1 MPILDRCCFC
11 GSLKWGTIITGL
23 LGIILAIA
31 TLIFVLVTN
40 VKMQTIVID
49 TLPPLIVKIILAIN
63 LVMTVLI
70 SGLLVIGAI
79 RRSKYMM
86 LPFVVLGIMLAIGLF
101 ISIIYTSVTNF
112 IKGKELLGSI
122 WLVGGLI
129 SVAIYV
135 YLWLVVFS
143 YYQLVQEEGGRGPYT
158 KSTYRR

>member
-101 ISIIYTSVTNF
+101 ISIMYTSVTNF

-143 YYQLVQEEGGRGPYT
+143 YYQLVQEEGGRGPYM
-158 KSTYRR
+158 KSSYRR